1 MEDFAG
7 LRGRAEA
14 IIEEIRNAEIRYGRP
29 AGSVRLLAA
38 AKYAL
43 PEELVFLKDSFG
55 IADFGENTVQ
65 TYRRHLASLPS
76 ADGVR
81 MHFIGSLQTNKVK
94 YIADSVEMIHSVDS
108 AKLAREIGKRAGA
121 AGRTVKVLIE
131 INSGREPDK
140 GGVLPENAEELFEE
154 CGEIGGIETAGF
166 MTMGPKYDN
175 YTDYFNLFEKTYR
188 RSLDIWRKKHDNI
201 TEPVLSMGM
210 SDSMLPAIAAGS
222 GIVRIGSR
230 LFGRRTPPEI
240 GL

>member
-140 GGVLPENAEELFEE
+140 GACCPKTPKNSLRNA
-154 CGEIGGIETAGF
+154 GRSGG
-166 MTMGPKYDN
+166 
-175 YTDYFNLFEKTYR
+175 
-188 RSLDIWRKKHDNI
+188 
-201 TEPVLSMGM
+201 
-210 SDSMLPAIAAGS
+210 
-222 GIVRIGSR
+222 
-230 LFGRRTPPEI
+230 
-240 GL
+240 